1 MTLKAQIKADLK
13 SAMQAKDKVAV
24 GAIRLLSAAI
34 KQREV
39 DERIDVDD
47 PGIIAIIEKLIKQGR
62 DSAGQFAAAGRDELA
77 AKEQT
82 EIAIYQGYLPEP
94 LDEATLQ
101 TLIDEAIASTGAAGM
116 RDMGKV
122 MAILKPQ
129 VQGRAD
135 MGQLSGQIKQR
146 LSN

>member
-13 SAMQAKDKVAV
+13 SAMQAKDKLAV

-39 DERIDVDD
+39 DERIEVDD
-47 PGIIAIIEKLIKQGR
+47 VGVIAIAEKLIKQGK
-62 DSAGQFAAAGRDELA
+62 DSASQFAAAGRDELA
-77 AKEQT
+77 AKEQA
-82 EIAIYQGYLPEP
+82 EIALYQGYLPEP
-94 LDEATLQ
+94 LDAATLQ
-101 TLIDEAIASTGAAGM
+101 KLIDDAITSVGATGM

-122 MAILKPQ
+122 MGLLKPQ

-135 MGQLSGQIKQR
+135 MGALSGQIKQR